1 MRFKV
6 TSGDWGF
13 LSSEPQLAYRV
24 RSRLNFQMKPVL
36 TLTVFDLLAFVGKS
50 KGTLLAVNNLHMDST
65 PLYTHISFVNLI
77 KQILRRYGQPSEF
90 SEFPRRISRYIF
102 LPQDRKTIKKT
113 AKSISPLTADH
124 SRRFLSAAVTH
135 GISAFNFRWFQQ
147 AIRSC
152 GIVLTVN
159 QRCGQ
164 NLAAVSSSL
173 GDLVSRPILAGL
185 RT

>member
-65 PLYTHISFVNLI
+65 PLYTHISFVN
-77 KQILRRYGQPSEF
+77 
-90 SEFPRRISRYIF
+90 
-102 LPQDRKTIKKT
+102 
-113 AKSISPLTADH
+113 
-124 SRRFLSAAVTH
+124 
-135 GISAFNFRWFQQ
+135 
-147 AIRSC
+147 
-152 GIVLTVN
+152 
-159 QRCGQ
+159 
-164 NLAAVSSSL
+164 
-173 GDLVSRPILAGL
+173 
-185 RT
+185 